1 MDNGNNEGGTPSSSG
16 GRVIPPR
23 KASSSAKWY
32 AVIAVLI
39 VIIAA
44 LAVVAFYKPAPAAGS
59 QSSAVTSGP
68 ARASV
73 GQPYNLTLN
82 VSGSFT
88 YLNVYFGD
96 GSVVQVPYS
105 GSNMVTVS
113 HIYQWPGTYLVYYS
127 INNKGTMTA
136 APQNLI
142 PVEVGY
148 ATGTAGALPSE
159 QAYGTLVL
167 NTNYVPTV
175 QSQNFAGYNYLSVNP
190 GSTYSFNVSYY
201 YALTFAYTVV
211 SQMATVVVNGN
222 LVTQSGSY
230 LNLSSVPQ
238 GYYSVQIVTETS
250 AVNAT
255 GVAVGP
261 YLNTTSYVDIAAFS
275 NAKLYTTPV
284 ASGTFTNAEVVPGG
298 YTTLDPAVAYFT
310 ADSEIMDNTMQF
322 LVNYNGSQANTN
334 NSSYVPQLASAL
346 PSFSNGGIND
356 NYANWTATNAAG
368 QTYNESV
375 APYQNY
381 TFNIRSNASWQNGVP
396 VTAWDVLYSF
406 ARTLLFNHGAPETP
420 GWIQSQYLLPGGSST
435 LDYYSSNTFYNI
447 THNIT
452 VNNASNSITFHFQH
466 PLLPYQ
472 VFQAFAASG
481 AYITNAVWVA
491 QHATAAQPALIWS
504 ASSKNAEAP
513 PSTPYTL
520 GWNTSGFMAYEAQG
534 VSSDYNTYI
543 QNNVFSDGPYM
554 ISYILP
560 SQEVVMVSNPSYVA
574 PGPWYPAASIHTI
587 VIEYLSSPATAY
599 SQLANGQANNAE
611 GLPATTYWNSTQQLA
626 KNGIL
631 GNTVQFNTLSNYF
644 FPFNPDVNMTLLAQ
658 VVPTVN
664 MPATLF
670 ASLHAREAFANSF
683 NYNLYMAQY
692 VGNAIF
698 TQNNTLGFGAHYT
711 GMIPKGMV
719 GYQNNAT
726 LAGNSS
732 VPYFNLAKA
741 KADWSYYINNTTTTN
756 YINGH
761 AQITWSSSKG
771 EFLYNGAPLVIPM
784 FLPVGDTTDQLGE
797 INWGTN
803 LATFIPGLTVSIQF
817 TGYTNI
823 YLDYYGSANPAPL
836 MFAGWAPDY
845 PYPNDYLLPMAL
857 PLNTSTYPGQYNMNI
872 QVYDT
877 LAKTTFKNDN
887 TSILSQIANMTA
899 MKNDYISGQTSTN
912 PASTLGYYYK
922 MNYMLINMTMY
933 VYTYQN
939 TQTWQMSKNVNINDI
954 KNYQENVVI
963 GGGQDLMYN
972 LLSFTS

>member
-113 HIYQWPGTYLVYYS
+113 HTYQWPGTYLVYYS
-127 INNKGTMTA
+127 INNKGTVTA
-136 APQNLI
+136 ASQNLI

-261 YLNTTSYVDIAAFS
+261 YLNTTSFVDIAAFS

-284 ASGTFTNAEVVPGG
+284 AAGTFTNAEVVPGG

-310 ADSEIMDNTMQF
+310 ADSEIMDNTMQY

-334 NSSYVPQLASAL
+334 NSSYVPMLASEL
-346 PSFSNGGIND
+346 PSISNGGIND
-356 NYANWTATNAAG
+356 NTNSWTATNALG
-368 QTYNESV
+368 QPYTESV
-375 APYQNY
+375 VPYQNY
-381 TFNIRSNASWQNGVP
+381 TFHIRANASWQNGVP

-435 LDYYSSNTFYNI
+435 LNYYYSNTFYNI

-452 VNNASNSITFHFQH
+452 VDNATNSITFHFQH

-481 AYITNAVWVA
+481 AYITNAAWVA
-491 QHATAAQPALIWS
+491 QHATAAQPAL
-504 ASSKNAEAP
+504 A
-513 PSTPYTL
+513 
-520 GWNTSGFMAYEAQG
+520 WNTAGFMAYEAQG

-560 SQEVVMVSNPSYVA
+560 SQEVVLVPNPSYVA

-626 KNGIL
+626 ANGIL

-683 NYNLYMAQY
+683 NYKLYMNQY

-698 TQNNTLGFGAHYT
+698 TQNNSLGFGAHYT

-719 GYQNNAT
+719 GYQSNAS
-726 LAGNSS
+726 LAANSS

-741 KADWSYYINNTTTTN
+741 KADWNYYINNTTSTN
-756 YINGH
+756 YIGGH
-761 AQITWSSSKG
+761 AQITWSSSQGK
-771 EFLYNGAPLVIPM
+771 FLYKGSPLVVPM

-797 INWGTN
+797 INWGQN
-803 LATFIPGLTVSIQF
+803 LAQFIPGLTVSIQF

-877 LAKTTFKNDN
+877 LAKTTFKGDN
-887 TSILSQIANMTA
+887 TSILSQLANMTA
-899 MKNDYISGQTSTN
+899 MKNDYILGQTSTN
-912 PASTLGYYYK
+912 PASTLSFYYK

-933 VYTYQN
+933 VYTFQN
-939 TQTWQMSKNVNINDI
+939 TMTWQMSKNVNINDL
-954 KNYQENVVI
+954 KMYQENVVI

>member
-1 MDNGNNEGGTPSSSG
+1 MDNGTNEGGTPSSSG

-23 KASSSAKWY
+23 KASTNAKWY
-32 AVIAVLI
+32 AIIAVLI
-39 VIIAA
+39 VIVAA
-44 LAVVAFYKPAPAAGS
+44 LGVVAFYKPATPVGT

-68 ARASV
+68 ARAVV
-73 GQPYNLTLN
+73 GQPYNLTIN

-88 YLNVYFGD
+88 YLDVYFGD
-96 GSVVQVPYS
+96 GTVVQVPYS

-113 HIYQWPGTYLVYYS
+113 HIYQWPGTYLAYYS
-127 INNKGTMTA
+127 INNKGTVTPA
-136 APQNLI
+136 SQNLVPI
-142 PVEVGY
+142 EAGY
-148 ATGTAGALPSE
+148 ASGTSGALISE

-167 NTNYVPTV
+167 NTNYAPTV
-175 QSQNFAGYNYLSVNP
+175 QSQNFAGYNYLSLSP

-211 SQMATVVVNGN
+211 SQTASVVVNGN
-222 LVTQSGSY
+222 TVSLSGSY
-230 LNLSSVPQ
+230 LNLSNVPQ

-250 AVNAT
+250 AVNST

-284 ASGTFTNAEVVPGG
+284 AAGTFTNAEVVPGG
-298 YTTLDPAVAYFT
+298 YTTLDPATAYFT
-310 ADSEIMDNTMQF
+310 VDSEIMDNTMQF
-322 LVNYNGSQANTN
+322 LDNYNGSQAGTS
-334 NSSYVPQLASAL
+334 NSSYVPILASEL
-346 PSFSNGGIND
+346 PSFSNHGINEHTHT
-356 NYANWTATNAAG
+356 WTAKNALGVNYTEIAL
-368 QTYNESV
+368 
-375 APYQNY
+375 PYQNY
-381 TFNIRSNASWQNGVP
+381 TFHIRSNASWQNGSA

-420 GWIQSQYLLPGGSST
+420 GWIQSQYLLPGGNST
-435 LDYYSSNTFYNI
+435 LNYYYSNTFYNI

-452 VNNASNSITFHFQH
+452 VNNATNNITFHFQH

-481 AYITNAVWVA
+481 AYVTDPAWIA
-491 QHATAAQPALIWS
+491 QQATAAQPALVWS
-504 ASSKNAEAP
+504 AS
-513 PSTPYTL
+513 
-520 GWNTSGFMAYEAQG
+520 GFKAYQAQG
-534 VSSDYNTYI
+534 ISSDYNAKI
-543 QNNVFSDGPYM
+543 QNNVFSNGPYM

-560 SQEVVMVSNPSYVA
+560 SQEVVLVPNPYYVA
-574 PGPWYPAASIHTI
+574 PGPWYPAPTIKTI

-611 GLPATTYWNSTQQLA
+611 GLPATTYWNSTQKLA
-626 KNGIL
+626 ANGVL
-631 GNTVQFNTLSNYF
+631 GNTVQFNTLSNFF
-644 FPFNPDVNMTLLAQ
+644 FPFNPDVNMTLLTQ
-658 VVPTVN
+658 VVPTAN

-670 ASLHAREAFANSF
+670 ASLHARKAFADAF
-683 NYNLYMAQY
+683 NYNLYMNQY

-711 GMIPKGMV
+711 GMIPKGMI
-719 GYQNNAT
+719 GYESNAA
-726 LAGNSS
+726 LSRNSS
-732 VPYFNLAKA
+732 VPSFNLAQA
-741 KADWSYYINNTTTTN
+741 KANWSYYVNNSASTN
-756 YINGH
+756 FKNGTNP
-761 AQITWSSSKG
+761 QITWSSTKG
-771 EFLYNGAPLVIPM
+771 EFLYMGSPLVVPM

-797 INWGTN
+797 INWGQN
-803 LATFIPGLTVSIQF
+803 LAQFIPGLTVSVQF

-823 YLDYYGSANPAPL
+823 YLDYYGAANPAPL

-872 QVYDT
+872 QVFNELANTT
-877 LAKTTFKNDN
+877 LKYGNS
-887 TSILSQIANMTA
+887 SIVSQIANMTA
-899 MKNDYISGQTSTN
+899 MKNDYILGQTSST
-912 PASTLGYYYK
+912 PTSTLGFYSK

-933 VYTYQN
+933 VYTFQS

-963 GGGQDLMYN
+963 GGGGDLMYN
-972 LLSFTS
+972 LLSFTT

>member
-113 HIYQWPGTYLVYYS
+113 HTYQWPGTYLVYYS
-127 INNKGTMTA
+127 INNKGTVTA
-136 APQNLI
+136 ASQNLI

-159 QAYGTLVL
+159 QAYGTLIL

-250 AVNAT
+250 AMNAT
-255 GVAVGP
+255 GAAVGP
-261 YLNTTSYVDIAAFS
+261 YLNTTSFVDIAAFS

-310 ADSEIMDNTMQF
+310 ADSEIMDNTMQY
-322 LVNYNGSQANTN
+322 LVNYNGSQAGT
-334 NSSYVPQLASAL
+334 SSSNYTTELASVL
-346 PSFSNGGIND
+346 PSISNGGIND
-356 NYANWTATNAAG
+356 NYHNWTATNALG
-368 QTYNESV
+368 QSYQESV
-375 APYQNY
+375 VPYQNY
-381 TFNIRSNASWQNGVP
+381 TFHIRSNASWQNGVP

-420 GWIQSQYLLPGGSST
+420 GWIQSQYLLPGGNST
-435 LDYYSSNTFYNI
+435 LDYYYSNTFYNI

-452 VNNASNSITFHFQH
+452 VNNATNSITFHFQH

-481 AYITNAVWVA
+481 AYITNAAWVA
-491 QHATAAQPALIWS
+491 QHATAAQPAL
-504 ASSKNAEAP
+504 A
-513 PSTPYTL
+513 
-520 GWNTSGFMAYEAQG
+520 WNTTGFMAYEAQG

-560 SQEVVMVSNPSYVA
+560 SQEVVLVPNPSYVA

-626 KNGIL
+626 AKGIL

-664 MPATLF
+664 MPATMF

-683 NYNLYMAQY
+683 NYNLYMNQY
-692 VGNAIF
+692 VGNKIF
-698 TQNNTLGFGAHYT
+698 TQNNSLGFGAHYT

-719 GYQNNAT
+719 GYENNTT
-726 LAGNSS
+726 LAANSN

-741 KADWSYYINNTTTTN
+741 KADWNYYINDSSSTN
-756 YINGH
+756 YISGTP
-761 AQITWSSSKG
+761 QITWSSAKG
-771 EFLYNGAPLVIPM
+771 EFLYKGSPLVVPM

-797 INWGTN
+797 INWGQN
-803 LATFIPGLTVSIQF
+803 LAQFIPGLTVSIQF

-872 QVYDT
+872 QVFNT
-877 LAKTTFKNDN
+877 LANTTLKGGNA
-887 TSILSQIANMTA
+887 SIVLQIANMTA
-899 MKNDYISGQTSTN
+899 MKNDYILGQTSTN
-912 PASTLGYYYK
+912 PASTLGFYYK

-933 VYTYQN
+933 VYTFQN
-939 TQTWQMSKNVNINDI
+939 TMTWQMSKNVNINDI
-954 KNYQENVVI
+954 QKYQENVVI

>member
-113 HIYQWPGTYLVYYS
+113 HTYQWPGTYLVYYS
-127 INNKGTMTA
+127 INNKGTVTA
-136 APQNLI
+136 ASQNLI

-261 YLNTTSYVDIAAFS
+261 YLNTTSFVDIAAFS

-284 ASGTFTNAEVVPGG
+284 AAGTFTNAEVVPGG

-310 ADSEIMDNTMQF
+310 ADSEIMDNTMQY

-334 NSSYVPQLASAL
+334 NSSYVPMLASEL
-346 PSFSNGGIND
+346 PSISNGGIND
-356 NYANWTATNAAG
+356 NTNSWTATNALG
-368 QTYNESV
+368 QPYTESV
-375 APYQNY
+375 VPYQNY
-381 TFNIRSNASWQNGVP
+381 TFHIRANASWQNGVP

-435 LDYYSSNTFYNI
+435 LNYYYSNTFYNI

-452 VNNASNSITFHFQH
+452 VDNATNSITFHFQH

-481 AYITNAVWVA
+481 AYITNAAWVA
-491 QHATAAQPALIWS
+491 QHATAAQPAL
-504 ASSKNAEAP
+504 A
-513 PSTPYTL
+513 
-520 GWNTSGFMAYEAQG
+520 WNTSGFMAYEAQG

-560 SQEVVMVSNPSYVA
+560 SQEVVLVPNPSYVA

-626 KNGIL
+626 ANGIL

-683 NYNLYMAQY
+683 NYNLYMNQY

-698 TQNNTLGFGAHYT
+698 TQNNSLGFGAHYT

-719 GYQNNAT
+719 GYQSNAS
-726 LAGNSS
+726 LAANSS

-741 KADWSYYINNTTTTN
+741 KADWNYYINNTTSTN
-756 YINGH
+756 YIGGH
-761 AQITWSSSKG
+761 AQITWSSSQGK
-771 EFLYNGAPLVIPM
+771 FLYKGSPLVVPM

-797 INWGTN
+797 INWGQN
-803 LATFIPGLTVSIQF
+803 LAQFIPGLTVSIQF

-877 LAKTTFKNDN
+877 LAKTTFKGDN
-887 TSILSQIANMTA
+887 TSILSQLANMTA
-899 MKNDYISGQTSTN
+899 MKNDYILGQTSTN
-912 PASTLGYYYK
+912 PASTLSFYYK

-933 VYTYQN
+933 VYTFQN
-939 TQTWQMSKNVNINDI
+939 TMTWQMSKNVNINDL
-954 KNYQENVVI
+954 KMYQENVVI

>member
-113 HIYQWPGTYLVYYS
+113 HTYQWPGTYLVYYS
-127 INNKGTMTA
+127 INNKGTVTA
-136 APQNLI
+136 ASQNLI

-148 ATGTAGALPSE
+148 ATGTAGNLPSE
-159 QAYGTLVL
+159 QAYGTLLL

-261 YLNTTSYVDIAAFS
+261 YLNTTSFVDIAAFS

-284 ASGTFTNAEVVPGG
+284 AAGTFTNAEVVPGG

-310 ADSEIMDNTMQF
+310 ADSEIMDNTMQY

-334 NSSYVPQLASAL
+334 NSSYVPMLASEL
-346 PSFSNGGIND
+346 PSISNGGIND
-356 NYANWTATNAAG
+356 NTNSWTATNALG
-368 QTYNESV
+368 QPYTESV
-375 APYQNY
+375 VPYQNY
-381 TFNIRSNASWQNGVP
+381 TFHIRANASWQNGVP

-435 LDYYSSNTFYNI
+435 LNYYYSNTFYNI

-452 VNNASNSITFHFQH
+452 VDNATNSITFHFQH

-481 AYITNAVWVA
+481 AYITNAAWVA
-491 QHATAAQPALIWS
+491 QHATAAQPAL
-504 ASSKNAEAP
+504 A
-513 PSTPYTL
+513 
-520 GWNTSGFMAYEAQG
+520 WNTSGFMAYEAQG

-560 SQEVVMVSNPSYVA
+560 SQEVVLVPNPSYVA

-626 KNGIL
+626 ANGIL

-683 NYNLYMAQY
+683 NYNLYMNQY

-698 TQNNTLGFGAHYT
+698 TQNNSLGFGAHYT

-719 GYQNNAT
+719 GYQSNAS
-726 LAGNSS
+726 LAANSS

-741 KADWSYYINNTTTTN
+741 KADWNYYINNTTSTN
-756 YINGH
+756 YIGGH
-761 AQITWSSSKG
+761 AQITWSSSQGK
-771 EFLYNGAPLVIPM
+771 FLYKGSPLVVPM

-797 INWGTN
+797 INWGQN
-803 LATFIPGLTVSIQF
+803 LAQFIPGLTVSIQF

-877 LAKTTFKNDN
+877 LAKTTFKGDN
-887 TSILSQIANMTA
+887 TSILSQLANMTA
-899 MKNDYISGQTSTN
+899 MKNDYILGQTSTN
-912 PASTLGYYYK
+912 PASTLSFYYK

-933 VYTYQN
+933 VYTFQN
-939 TQTWQMSKNVNINDI
+939 TMTWQMSKNVNINDL
-954 KNYQENVVI
+954 KMYQENVVI

>member
-44 LAVVAFYKPAPAAGS
+44 LAVVAFYKPGPAAGN
-59 QSSAVTSGP
+59 QSSVTSGP
-68 ARASV
+68 ARAAI
-73 GQPYNLTLN
+73 GQPYNLTLD

-88 YLNVYFGD
+88 SLNVYFGD

-105 GSNMVTVS
+105 GSNTVTVS

-127 INNKGTMTA
+127 INNKGTVTPA
-136 APQNLI
+136 SQNLI
-142 PVEVGY
+142 PVEAGY
-148 ATGTAGALPSE
+148 ANGTSGSLISE
-159 QAYGTLVL
+159 QAYGTLIL
-167 NTNYVPTV
+167 NGNYTPTV

-211 SQMATVVVNGN
+211 SQMASVVVNGSIVN
-222 LVTQSGSY
+222 QAGSY
-230 LNLSSVPQ
+230 LNLSNVPQ
-238 GYYSVQIVTETS
+238 GYYSVQISTVTS

-255 GVAVGP
+255 GVPIGP
-261 YLNTTSYVDIAAFS
+261 FVNTISYVDIAAFS
-275 NAKLYTTPV
+275 NAKLFSTPV
-284 ASGTFTNAEVVPGG
+284 AAGTFTNAEVVPGG

-310 ADSEIMDNTMQF
+310 ADSEIMDNTMQY

-334 NSSYVPQLASAL
+334 NSSYVPMLASAL
-346 PSFSNGGIND
+346 PSISNGGIN
-356 NYANWTATNAAG
+356 AHEHVWTTTNALG
-368 QTYNESV
+368 ESYTET
-375 APYQNY
+375 AFPYQNY
-381 TFNIRSNASWQNGVP
+381 TFHIRSNASWQNGAP

-435 LDYYSSNTFYNI
+435 LNYYYSNTFYNI

-452 VNNASNSITFHFQH
+452 VDNSTNSITFHFQH

-481 AYITNAVWVA
+481 AYITNAAWVA
-491 QHATAAQPALIWS
+491 QHATAAQPALAW
-504 ASSKNAEAP
+504 NA
-513 PSTPYTL
+513 
-520 GWNTSGFMAYEAQG
+520 SGFVAYEAQG
-534 VSSDYNTYI
+534 VSSDYNAYL

-560 SQEVVMVSNPSYVA
+560 SQEVVLVPNPYFAA
-574 PGPWYPAASIHTI
+574 PGPWYPAPSIHTI

-626 KNGIL
+626 AKGIL

-683 NYNLYMAQY
+683 NYNLYMNQY

-698 TQNNTLGFGAHYT
+698 TQNNSLGFGAHYT

-719 GYQNNAT
+719 GYQSNAT
-726 LAGNSS
+726 LAANSN

-741 KADWSYYINNTTTTN
+741 KADWNYYVNNSASTN
-756 YINGH
+756 YVGGTQ
-761 AQITWSSSKG
+761 QIKWSSSSN
-771 EFLYNGAPLVIPM
+771 EFIYNGKPLVVPM

-797 INWGTN
+797 INWGQN
-803 LATFIPGLTVSIQF
+803 LAQFIPGLTVSIQF

-857 PLNTSTYPGQYNMNI
+857 PLDTSTYPGQYNMNI
-872 QVYDT
+872 QVYNT
-877 LAKTTFKNDN
+877 LANTTFKGDN
-887 TSILSQIANMTA
+887 ASIVSQIANMTA
-899 MKNDYISGQTSTN
+899 MKNDYILGQTSTN
-912 PASTLGYYYK
+912 PASTLGFYYK

-933 VYTYQN
+933 VYTFQS
-939 TQTWQMSKNVNINDI
+939 TMTWQMSKNVNINDI
-954 KNYQENVVI
+954 QKYQENVVI

>member
-44 LAVVAFYKPAPAAGS
+44 LAVVAFYKPTPAAGS
-59 QSSAVTSGP
+59 QSSSIISGP
-68 ARASV
+68 ARAV
-73 GQPYNLTLN
+73 IGQPYNLTIN
-82 VSGSFT
+82 VTGSFT
-88 YLNVYFGD
+88 SLDVYFGD

-127 INNKGTMTA
+127 INNKGTVTA
-136 APQNLI
+136 ASQNLI
-142 PVEVGY
+142 PVEAGY
-148 ATGTAGALPSE
+148 ATGTAGALLSE
-159 QAYGTLVL
+159 QAYGTLIL
-167 NTNYVPTV
+167 NTNYAPAV
-175 QSQNFAGYNYLSVNP
+175 QSQNYVGYNYLSVNP

-201 YALTFAYTVV
+201 TALTFAYTVV

-230 LNLSSVPQ
+230 LNLSSLPQ

-250 AVNAT
+250 AMNAT

-261 YLNTTSYVDIAAFS
+261 YLNTTSFVDIAAFS

-310 ADSEIMDNTMQF
+310 ADSEIMDNTMQY

-346 PSFSNGGIND
+346 PSFANGGIND
-356 NYANWTATNAAG
+356 YSKSWTATNALG
-368 QTYNESV
+368 QTYTETV
-375 APYQNY
+375 VPYQNY
-381 TFNIRSNASWQNGVP
+381 TFHIRSNASWQDGSP

-420 GWIQSQYLLPGGSST
+420 GWIQSQYLLPGGNTT
-435 LDYYSSNTFYNI
+435 LNYYNSNTFYNI

-452 VNNASNSITFHFQH
+452 VNNATNNITFHFQH

-481 AYITNAVWVA
+481 AYITDAAWVA
-491 QHATAAQPALIWS
+491 QHATSAQPALV
-504 ASSKNAEAP
+504 
-513 PSTPYTL
+513 
-520 GWNTSGFMAYEAQG
+520 WNTSGFKAYEAQG
-534 VSSDYNTYI
+534 ISSDYNTYL

-560 SQEVVMVSNPSYVA
+560 SQEVVMVPNPYFAA
-574 PGPWYPAASIHTI
+574 PGPWYPAPSIHTI

-626 KNGIL
+626 ANGIL

-644 FPFNPDVNMTLLAQ
+644 FPFNPEVNMTLLAQ

-683 NYNLYMAQY
+683 NYNLYMNQY

-698 TQNNTLGFGAHYT
+698 TTNNSLGFGAHYT

-719 GYQNNAT
+719 GYQNNTT
-726 LAGNSS
+726 LSANSN

-741 KADWSYYINNTTTTN
+741 KADWSYYINNTTSTN
-756 YINGH
+756 YIKGTP
-761 AQITWSSSKG
+761 QITWSSTKN
-771 EFLYNGAPLVIPM
+771 EFLYNGKPLVIPM

-797 INWGTN
+797 INWGQN
-803 LATFIPGLTVSIQF
+803 LAQFIPGLTVSVQF

-823 YLDYYGSANPAPL
+823 YLDYYGAANPAPL

-872 QVYDT
+872 QVFNT
-877 LAKTTFKNDN
+877 LSNTTFKGDN
-887 TSILSQIANMTA
+887 TSIISQLANMTA
-899 MKNDYISGQTSTN
+899 MKNDYIKGQTSTT
-912 PASTLGYYYK
+912 PANTLGYYYK

-933 VYTYQN
+933 VYTFQN

-954 KNYQENVVI
+954 KMYQENVVI

>member
-113 HIYQWPGTYLVYYS
+113 HTYQWPGTYLVYYS
-127 INNKGTMTA
+127 INNKGTVTA
-136 APQNLI
+136 ASQNLI

-148 ATGTAGALPSE
+148 ATGTAGNLPSE

-261 YLNTTSYVDIAAFS
+261 YLNTTSFVDIAAFS

-284 ASGTFTNAEVVPGG
+284 AAGTFTNAEVVPGG

-310 ADSEIMDNTMQF
+310 ADSEIMDNTMQY

-334 NSSYVPQLASAL
+334 NSSYVPMLASEL
-346 PSFSNGGIND
+346 PSISNGGIND
-356 NYANWTATNAAG
+356 NTTTWTATNALG
-368 QTYNESV
+368 QPYTESV
-375 APYQNY
+375 VPYQNY
-381 TFNIRSNASWQNGVP
+381 TFHIRANASWQNGVP

-435 LDYYSSNTFYNI
+435 LNYYYSNTFYNI

-452 VNNASNSITFHFQH
+452 VDNATNSITFHFQH

-481 AYITNAVWVA
+481 AYITNAAWVA
-491 QHATAAQPALIWS
+491 QHATAAQPAL
-504 ASSKNAEAP
+504 A
-513 PSTPYTL
+513 
-520 GWNTSGFMAYEAQG
+520 WNTSGFMAYEAQG

-560 SQEVVMVSNPSYVA
+560 SQEVVLVPNPSYVA

-626 KNGIL
+626 ANGIL

-683 NYNLYMAQY
+683 NYNLYMNQY

-698 TQNNTLGFGAHYT
+698 TQNNSLGFGAHYT

-719 GYQNNAT
+719 GYQSNAT
-726 LAGNSS
+726 LAANSN

-741 KADWSYYINNTTTTN
+741 KADWNYYINNTTSTN
-756 YINGH
+756 YIGGH
-761 AQITWSSSKG
+761 AQITWSSSQGK
-771 EFLYNGAPLVIPM
+771 FLYKGSPLVVPM

-797 INWGTN
+797 INWGQN
-803 LATFIPGLTVSIQF
+803 LAQFIPGLTVSIQF

-872 QVYDT
+872 QVFNT
-877 LAKTTFKNDN
+877 LAKTTFKGGNA
-887 TSILSQIANMTA
+887 SIVSQLANMTA

-912 PASTLGYYYK
+912 PASTLGFYYK

-933 VYTYQN
+933 VYTFQN
-939 TQTWQMSKNVNINDI
+939 TMTWQMSKNVNINDL
-954 KNYQENVVI
+954 KMYQENVVI